1 MPFGQTVRDYLYLMK
16 FKITSLLV
24 FTSAMTLFL
33 ASILNS
39 VTISLPFAI
48 YAIAIITLGCGGCN
62 TLTCYLDRDIDG
74 IMDRTKDRPLP
85 THRIYPASKALI
97 FGLSLLSISLI
108 GAFAINPLSFLMIFI
123 GFLDNVIVYSLLLKR
138 RHPLNII
145 LGGLSG
151 GMPALFGWTA
161 VMNGLTLLPIILAI
175 MIMLWIP
182 NHIWNLAI
190 YYKDDYRK
198 AGVPMLPV
206 VVDMKNSVRII
217 VLSVLVMFPLSLLPS
232 FFGLG
237 FGLVYLAVALG
248 FGAIIVAGN
257 LYTFLKPTV
266 ENAWTMFKLSSPYLF
281 LLFTAMVVDA
291 IMK

>member
-1 MPFGQTVRDYLYLMK
+1 
-16 FKITSLLV
+16 
-24 FTSAMTLFL
+24 MTLFL
-33 ASILNS
+33 AAVLNI
-39 VTISLPFAI
+39 VPISLSFVSFAI
-48 YAIAIITLGCGGCN
+48 YAVVIITLACGGCN
-62 TLTCYLDRDIDG
+62 TLTCYIDRDIDA
-74 IMDRTKDRPLP
+74 IMDRTKERPLP
-85 THRIYPASKALI
+85 SHRIHPASKALI
-97 FGLSLLSISLI
+97 FGLVLLSISLA
-108 GAFAINPLSFLMIFI
+108 GAFLINPLSFMMIFI

-138 RHPLNII
+138 RNPVNII

-161 VMNGLTLLPIILAI
+161 VMNSLTLLPIILAI

-206 VVDMKNSVRII
+206 VVNMENSVRLI
-217 VLSVLVMFPLSLLPS
+217 VLSVIIMFPLSLLPY
-232 FFGLG
+232 FLGLG
-237 FGLVYLAVALG
+237 LGLVYLIVAVG
-248 FGAIIVAGN
+248 FGSIIVAGN
-257 LYTFLKPTV
+257 VYAFFKPTV
-266 ENAWTMFKLSSPYLF
+266 DHAWTMFKLSSPYLF

>member
-1 MPFGQTVRDYLYLMK
+1 MPFLQTVRDYIYLMK
-16 FKITSLLV
+16 LKITSLLV

-33 ASILNS
+33 AAVLNS
-39 VTISLPFAI
+39 VTISLPFVI
-48 YAIAIITLGCGGCN
+48 YAITIITLGCGGCN
-62 TLTCYLDRDIDG
+62 TLTCYIDRDIDA

-85 THRIYPASKALI
+85 SHRIQPASKALI
-97 FGLSLLSISLI
+97 FGLVLLSLSLA
-108 GAFAINPLSFLMIFI
+108 GAFLINALSFLMIFI
-123 GFLDNVIVYSLLLKR
+123 GFLDNVIVYSLILKR
-138 RHPLNII
+138 RNPLNII

-190 YYKDDYRK
+190 YYKNDYRK

-206 VVDMKNSVRII
+206 VVNMENSVRLI
-217 VLSVLVMFPLSLLPS
+217 VLSVIIMFPLSLLPYFLS
-232 FFGLG
+232 LGL
-237 FGLVYLAVALG
+237 GLVYLVVAVG

-257 LYTFLKPTV
+257 IYAFFRPTV
-266 ENAWTMFKLSSPYLF
+266 DHAWTMFKLSSPYLF

>member
-1 MPFGQTVRDYLYLMK
+1 MPFLQTVTDYIHLTK
-16 FKITSLLV
+16 PKISSLLV

-33 ASILNS
+33 AAILNS
-39 VTISLPFAI
+39 RTISLQFAL
-48 YAIAIITLGCGGCN
+48 YAIAVITLGCSACN

-74 IMDRTKDRPLP
+74 VMERTKDRPLP
-85 THRIYPASKALI
+85 TRRIYPASKALV
-97 FGLSLLSISLI
+97 FGLVLLTLSFLGAYLI
-108 GAFAINPLSFLMIFI
+108 FNLLSFLMIFI

-138 RHPLNII
+138 RNPLNII
-145 LGGLSG
+145 LGGVSG

-161 VMNGLTLLPIILAI
+161 VMNSLTLLPVILAI

-206 VVDMKNSVRII
+206 VVGMENSVRLI
-217 VLSVLVMFPLSLLPS
+217 VLSVIIMFPLSLLPI
-232 FFGLG
+232 FLGLG
-237 FGLVYLAVALG
+237 YVYLAVAVG
-248 FGAIIVAGN
+248 FGAIIVMGN
-257 LYTFLKPTV
+257 LYTFFKPTV
-266 ENAWTMFKLSSPYLF
+266 DHAWTMFKLSSPYLF

>member
-1 MPFGQTVRDYLYLMK
+1 MLFLQTVRDYIYLMK
-16 FKITSLLV
+16 LKITSLLV
-24 FTSAMTLFL
+24 FTSAMTLLL
-33 ASILNS
+33 AAVLNS

-48 YAIAIITLGCGGCN
+48 YVITIITLGCGGCN
-62 TLTCYLDRDIDG
+62 TLTCYIDRDIDG

-85 THRIYPASKALI
+85 SGRIHPASKALI
-97 FGLSLLSISLI
+97 FGLVLLSLSLT
-108 GAFAINPLSFLMIFI
+108 GAFLINALSFFMIFF
-123 GFLDNVIVYSLLLKR
+123 GFLDNVVVYSLILKR
-138 RHPLNII
+138 RNPLNII
-145 LGGLSG
+145 LGGVSG

-206 VVDMKNSVRII
+206 VVGMENSVRLI
-217 VLSVLVMFPLSLLPS
+217 VLSVIIMFPLSLLPY
-232 FFGLG
+232 FLGLG
-237 FGLVYLAVALG
+237 FVYLAVAVG
-248 FGAIIVAGN
+248 FGAIIVVGN
-257 LYTFLKPTV
+257 LYTFFKPTV
-266 ENAWTMFKLSSPYLF
+266 DHAWTMFKLSSPYLF